1 MNAREFFCAARD
13 AVQRQSTYRSRLEAK
28 RQLAVMKARREGP
41 SGRGGVTDP
50 TKRIDDLI
58 ELQREFERER
68 ESDRALIG
76 RATRVLKGYSGIDAL
91 GATVLAMRYLGL
103 VRWPEIADRMG
114 IGYRRARE
122 LEGMAL
128 DRIDSEGLAAIERG
142 RLGITG
148 AER

>member
-68 ESDRALIG
+68 ESDRALIA
-76 RATRVLKGYSGIDAL
+76 RAARVLKGYSGIDAP
-91 GATVLAMRYLGL
+91 GATVLAARYLWL
-103 VRWPEIADRMG
+103 VRWPAIANRLR
-114 IGYRRARE
+114 ISYNRARE
-122 LEGMAL
+122 LECIAL

-142 RLGITG
+142 QLGITG
-148 AER
+148 AEK

>member
-76 RATRVLKGYSGIDAL
+76 RAVRVLKGYSDIDAP
-91 GATVLAMRYLGL
+91 GAAVLAARYLGL
-103 VRWPEIADRMG
+103 VSWPAIADRMG
-114 IGYRRARE
+114 IDYRRARE

-128 DRIDSEGLAAIERG
+128 DRIDSEGLAATERG
-142 RLGITG
+142 RLWITG

>member
-76 RATRVLKGYSGIDAL
+76 RAARVLKGYANVDAP

-103 VRWPEIADRMG
+103 VRWPAIADRLG
-114 IGYRRARE
+114 IGYCRARE
-122 LEGMAL
+122 IECIAL
-128 DRIDSEGLAAIERG
+128 DRIDSEGLAAAERG
-142 RLGITG
+142 QLGITG